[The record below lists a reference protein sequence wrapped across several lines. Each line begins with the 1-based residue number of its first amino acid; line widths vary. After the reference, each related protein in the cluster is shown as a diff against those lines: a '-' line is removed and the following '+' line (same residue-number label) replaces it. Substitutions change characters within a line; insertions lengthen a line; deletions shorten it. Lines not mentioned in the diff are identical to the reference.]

1 MRYGRIIFDDAPAK
15 LDAAA
20 MERIYAGIP
29 AEDRRAEPPPMGAL
43 RSEPQVQPS

>member
-20 MERIYAGIP
+20 MERIYSGIP
-29 AEDRRAEPPPMGAL
+29 AEDRRADAPSAHMTAA
-43 RSEPQVQPS
+43 QIQAQPS